1 VCVCKFQLC
10 HRGKIQSRVE
20 DNFQNCQLRIRRF
33 LPTSP
38 YSSLEKPLCTAAHFI
53 IQLNRT
59 LFEILPNKSRRNEF
73 EICRSKQIHFFS
85 LSLSV
90 SQGPFSRLLSIFHSI
105 KRMKR
110 QGPIAE
116 DLCVGAEAPSFNM
129 LTSKPSAP
137 LA

>member
-1 VCVCKFQLC
+1 ML
-10 HRGKIQSRVE
+10 IAA
-20 DNFQNCQLRIRRF
+20 D
-33 LPTSP
+33 
-38 YSSLEKPLCTAAHFI
+38 PL
-53 IQLNRT
+53 L
-59 LFEILPNKSRRNEF
+59 
-73 EICRSKQIHFFS
+73 

-90 SQGPFSRLLSIFHSI
+90 CLPGPFSRLLSIFHSI